1 MKKKNLYIL
10 EEMPVTRA
18 ILHLA
23 LPSVLSMLVN
33 ILYNLTDTFFIGR
46 LHNEALV
53 AAVSISL
60 PLFTLQMAIAG
71 IFGVGG
77 ASYLS
82 RLLGKKDFQRARET
96 TSTAVF
102 SSFVLSLVLGVVGI
116 LCIPLFLK
124 ATGSSGETAAAAQQY
139 MLWILIGSPFVL
151 LKFTMVQ
158 LIRGEG
164 GARQAMYGLF
174 IGTGAN
180 IILDPIFIFW
190 FNMGVSGAAIAT
202 VIGQGLGMCY
212 YIWYYRSKHA
222 VAAPALKYLHLRWEI
237 FREILLIGV
246 PSSLSQV
253 MMSIGNTISYNLASA
268 YGVSA
273 VAALGVASRVFS
285 IPIFIF
291 IGVSIGVQALIGFNY
306 GAGNFPRMKKAISTA
321 LLINLSLSVVFT
333 LLFALLPRQLIS
345 MITPIAQT
353 IAIGRQVIAAYIYA
367 IPFAGVGM
375 ILMTSLQAM
384 GKALPAFIVSISRQ
398 GLAYIPALLALNK
411 LFGFDGLI
419 FALPLADAF
428 TTLISGIFVIW
439 ILSRIK
445 HHPAT
450 PPAQEFSLPLSA
462 DEL

>member
-1 MKKKNLYIL
+1 MKKKNIYVL
-10 EEMPVTRA
+10 EEMPVPKA
-18 ILHLA
+18 ILNLA

-33 ILYNLTDTFFIGR
+33 ILYNLTDTFFIGK

-60 PLFTLQMAIAG
+60 PLFTFQMAIAG

-77 ASYLS
+77 ASFLS
-82 RLLGKKDFQRARET
+82 RLLGQKDYQRARET
-96 TSTAVF
+96 TTTAVF
-102 SSFVLSLVLGVVGI
+102 SSLVLSIVLGVVGI

-124 ATGSSGETAAAAQQY
+124 ATGSSGETAVAARQY

-180 IILDPIFIFW
+180 IILDPIMIFGLK
-190 FNMGVSGAAIAT
+190 MGVTGAAIAT

-222 VAAPALKYLHLRWEI
+222 VAAPALKYLHLRWQI
-237 FREILLIGV
+237 YREILLIGI
-246 PSSLSQV
+246 PASLSQV

-268 YGVSA
+268 YGVSS

-285 IPIFIF
+285 IPIFVF

-306 GAGNFPRMKKAISTA
+306 GAGNYPRMKKAISTA
-321 LLINLSLSVVFT
+321 VLINLGLSVAFT
-333 LLFALLPRQLIS
+333 LLFAVSPKALIGLFIRNEGI
-345 MITPIAQT
+345 ME
-353 IAIGRQVIAAYIYA
+353 IGRQVIGAYMYA

-375 ILMTSLQAM
+375 IMMNSLQAM

-398 GLAYIPALLALNK
+398 GLAYIPALLVLNRI
-411 LFGFDGLI
+411 FGFNGLI
-419 FALPLADAF
+419 HALPLADAF
-428 TTLISGIFVIW
+428 TTLLSGTFVLT
-439 ILSRIK
+439 ILSRLK
-445 HHPAT
+445 HHPAA
-450 PPAQEFSLPLSA
+450 PSAQKFIQPVPA
-462 DEL
+462 DEA